1 MGPRPEHGYRSVSCK
16 RARSELLDY
25 FAFGEELGSR
35 SDPYLAHVQTC
46 AECRTEIGIDR
57 ALVKN
62 LRRALRERV
71 DGRAPSAASWQLVR
85 RRTVDRQEP
94 AWASRLVQWGGMASA
109 ATAAVIL
116 LFAFVTTPEGRVLP
130 GTYSS
135 VVTAASRRAIPP
147 VDEGPGLPALQST
160 ADATQRQPTPP
171 FPGWPNNTQK
181 QTSSAPF
188 SHAVEPPISGRM
200 REFRAES

>member
-1 MGPRPEHGYRSVSCK
+1 MSCK

-35 SDPYLAHVQTC
+35 SDPYLAHVQVC
-46 AECRTEIGIDR
+46 AECRTEIGIDQ

-71 DGRAPSAASWQLVR
+71 EGRAPSATSWQLVR
-85 RRTVDRQEP
+85 RRTVDRQERP
-94 AWASRLVQWGGMASA
+94 WAARLVQWGGMASA

-116 LFAFVTTPEGRVLP
+116 LFAVVTAPDSRILP
-130 GTYSS
+130 GGSSS
-135 VVTAASRRAIPP
+135 VVTVTSRRAIPP
-147 VDEGPGLPALQST
+147 MDEGLGLAALQ
-160 ADATQRQPTPP
+160 ATQDSAPQQPTPP

-188 SHAVEPPISGRM
+188 SHQAEPPISGRM
-200 REFRAES
+200 KEFRAES

>member
-1 MGPRPEHGYRSVSCK
+1 MARLLAHGYRSVSCK

-46 AECRTEIGIDR
+46 AECRMEIGIDQ

-71 DGRAPSAASWQLVR
+71 EGREPSAASWQLVR
-85 RRTVDRQEP
+85 SRTVDRQEHP
-94 AWASRLVQWGGMASA
+94 WAARVVQWGGMASA
-109 ATAAVIL
+109 ATAAVVL
-116 LFAFVTTPEGRVLP
+116 LFAVVTAPDSRALP
-130 GTYSS
+130 GTTSS

-147 VDEGPGLPALQST
+147 VDEGPSLPALQST
-160 ADATQRQPTPP
+160 ADASQRQPTPP

-181 QTSSAPF
+181 QTSSAP
-188 SHAVEPPISGRM
+188 STHPVEPPISSRM

>member
-1 MGPRPEHGYRSVSCK
+1 VSCK

-46 AECRTEIGIDR
+46 EECRTEIGIDQ
-57 ALVKN
+57 ALVKS

-71 DGRAPSAASWQLVR
+71 EGRVPSAASWQLVR
-85 RRTVDRQEP
+85 LRTVDRQERP
-94 AWASRLVQWGGMASA
+94 WASRLVQWGGMASA
-109 ATAAVIL
+109 ATAAVLL
-116 LFAFVTTPEGRVLP
+116 LFA
-130 GTYSS
+130 
-135 VVTAASRRAIPP
+135 VVTAPDSRILPSTSSLVITATSRRAIAP
-147 VDEGPGLPALQST
+147 VDEGLGLPALQ
-160 ADATQRQPTPP
+160 DTQDPGARQPTPP

-181 QTSSAPF
+181 QASTTSS
-188 SHAVEPPISGRM
+188 SHQIEPPISSRM

>member
-1 MGPRPEHGYRSVSCK
+1 MSCK

-46 AECRTEIGIDR
+46 AECRREIGIDR
-57 ALVKN
+57 AIVKN

-71 DGRAPSAASWQLVR
+71 EGSAPSAATWQLVR
-85 RRTVDRQEP
+85 RRTVDRQERP
-94 AWASRLVQWGGMASA
+94 WAARLVQWGGMASA

-116 LFAFVTTPEGRVLP
+116 LVG
-130 GTYSS
+130 
-135 VVTAASRRAIPP
+135 VVTAPESRLLPGSSTPLVMATSRRAIPP
-147 VDEGPGLPALQST
+147 VDEGQGLSALQST
-160 ADATQRQPTPP
+160 ADVAPRQPTPP
-171 FPGWPNNTQK
+171 FPGWPINTQK
-181 QTSSAPF
+181 QTSSAP
-188 SHAVEPPISGRM
+188 SGHEIEPPISGRM

>member
-1 MGPRPEHGYRSVSCK
+1 MSCK

-46 AECRTEIGIDR
+46 AECRREIGVDR

-71 DGRAPSAASWQLVR
+71 EGSAPSAASWQLVR
-85 RRTVDRQEP
+85 RRTVDRQEHP
-94 AWASRLVQWGGMASA
+94 WAAHLVQWGGMASA

-116 LFAFVTTPEGRVLP
+116 LFAFVTAPDGRLLP
-130 GTYSS
+130 ATSSS

-147 VDEGPGLPALQST
+147 VDEGPSLPVLQST
-160 ADATQRQPTPP
+160 ADVAVRQPTPP

-181 QTSSAPF
+181 QTSSTPS
-188 SHAVEPPISGRM
+188 SHENEPPISGRM

>member
-1 MGPRPEHGYRSVSCK
+1 MSCK

-46 AECRTEIGIDR
+46 AECRSEIGIDQ

-71 DGRAPSAASWQLVR
+71 EGRAPSAASWQLVR
-85 RRTVDRQEP
+85 RRTVDLQERP
-94 AWASRLVQWGGMASA
+94 WAARVVQWGGMASA
-109 ATAAVIL
+109 AAAAVIL
-116 LFAFVTTPEGRVLP
+116 LFGA
-130 GTYSS
+130 
-135 VVTAASRRAIPP
+135 VTAPESRLFQGSSTPAVMATSRRAIPP
-147 VDEGPGLPALQST
+147 VDEGQGLSALQST
-160 ADATQRQPTPP
+160 ADAAPRQPTPP
-171 FPGWPNNTQK
+171 FPGWPTNTQK
-181 QTSSAPF
+181 QTSTAPS
-188 SHAVEPPISGRM
+188 SHEIEPPISGRM